1 MTLLSIVGKD
11 ISRRKRRV
19 IPVSLGV
26 AVGIMAV
33 IGTLTIAN
41 AGEVRLRAELE
52 KYGPNLS
59 IQPATGSLD
68 MRIGSLDLGAVVVGD
83 NYISEAVLQDIQQI
97 ADDAIREEMGVTD
110 EGTIATVA
118 PRLYMPTAV
127 GSVPAT
133 LTGVWPTE
141 ERAIRSW
148 WAFDDG
154 RHLEDDREI
163 VAGAFAATALD
174 LKTGDTL
181 ELEGRQFVVVGTLQ
195 ESGAN
200 DDYLLFASLS
210 TVQELF
216 ARQGYVST
224 VDVRALCTAC
234 PVEMIADSI
243 NGAVPGIHAVAV
255 RQVAEAEM
263 MVQERLRT
271 MMLSLAAVTLAVG
284 LFGVAN
290 ALSAMVAERTK
301 DIGIMRAVGA
311 SRSQIVR
318 VLLYEA
324 VVLGLLGGIAG
335 YVGGLGLAAV
345 VGPIVFDA
353 MRVEPV
359 GSHVPLALALA
370 VAVSLLAAL
379 RPSLVAAR
387 TRVADTLRTA

>member
-1 MTLLSIVGKD
+1 MTILSLVRKD
-11 ISRRKRRV
+11 LGRRKRRV
-19 IPVSLGV
+19 LPVALGV

-33 IGTLTIAN
+33 IGTLTIAH
-41 AGEVRLRAELE
+41 AGEDRLRAELE

-68 MRIGSLDLGAVVVGD
+68 MRMGSLNLGAVVVGD
-83 NYISEAVLQDIQQI
+83 NFISEGVLQDIQQI
-97 ADDAIREEMGVTD
+97 ADDAIRAEMGVTD

-118 PRLYMPTAV
+118 PRLYIPTTLDGTALTLAGV
-127 GSVPAT
+127 RSV
-133 LTGVWPTE
+133 E
-141 ERAIRSW
+141 ERLIRSW
-148 WAFDDG
+148 WEFTEG
-154 RHLEDDREI
+154 RHLEEGDEL
-163 VAGAFAATALD
+163 VAGAFAAAALD
-174 LKTGDTL
+174 VKTGDTL
-181 ELEGRQFVVVGTLQ
+181 ELEGRPFTVVGTLK

-200 DDYLLFASLS
+200 DDYLLFAPLS
-210 TVQELF
+210 TVQDVYDNHG
-216 ARQGYVST
+216 RVST
-224 VDVRALCTAC
+224 IDVRALCTSC

-263 MVQERLRT
+263 RVQERLRT

-324 VVLGLLGGIAG
+324 AWQQ
-335 YVGGLGLAAV
+335 
-345 VGPIVFDA
+345 
-353 MRVEPV
+353 
-359 GSHVPLALALA
+359 
-370 VAVSLLAAL
+370 
-379 RPSLVAAR
+379 
-387 TRVADTLRTA
+387 